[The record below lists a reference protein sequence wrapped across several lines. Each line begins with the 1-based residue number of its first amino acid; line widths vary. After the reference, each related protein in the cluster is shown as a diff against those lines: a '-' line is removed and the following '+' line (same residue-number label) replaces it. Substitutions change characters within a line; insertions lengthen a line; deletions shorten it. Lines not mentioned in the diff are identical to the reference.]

1 MKKDAVRLKDIIYG
15 GRSYPTSGRVEKWYC
30 TDTKEYVNLQELID
44 KGVCTNK
51 DKDTLLPALRY
62 IQFFEV
68 DIEKSE
74 RHFLNSLNDRRYLK
88 LFDSVPAEDFDIKF
102 NIFLEQAQLEH
113 RWREYENAVLRK
125 AAQDWCIQ
133 NRVPFLD
140 S

>member
-30 TDTKEYVNLQELID
+30 AGTKEYVCLQELINQ
-44 KGVCTNK
+44 GVCTNEN
-51 DKDTLLPALRY
+51 KDTVLPAFGY
-62 IQFFEV
+62 IHFFEV
-68 DIEKSE
+68 DIEETE
-74 RHFLNSLNDRRYLK
+74 RYFLNSLNDRRYLK
-88 LFDSVPAEDFDIKF
+88 LFDSVPAEDFYIKF

-113 RWREYENAVLRK
+113 RWREYEYAVLRK